1 MTLQTDLETAVAQ
14 ATADTQKLKDVVN
27 GPETGASSTVE
38 VDSGPVKTV
47 ARALA
52 EIGDTTN
59 QALKDLTNVTEG
71 DFTAKAATA
80 GVDGDLKAS
89 DNLAGLGDMTVARA
103 NLGLTKGTGSGN
115 VVEVQAGGKIAE
127 ALYDRHPVSV
137 TQATLN
143 QNDTQDVL
151 TDTDEVTAKKR
162 LVQIYEE
169 VLGTSLSEDFAP
181 FSKPYD
187 TEDTSTWASV
197 ESFVAT
203 ANVTH
208 DDAKYGTWYAY
219 PYGAPGGLTANGDT
233 NAFVGCSADE
243 SNNHRIHFWKYDPST
258 NVLTNHVNAATG
270 WPWASQFI
278 AHMGGTRYFCAGY
291 QRNQWDAR
299 VGFLDVTS
307 AGLSNV
313 TAQTTWGNQWYP
325 QSCIYLAPNK
335 GIQHTNNGGA
345 NRVAVVTDNGGASA
359 PSLGTYVMGAP
370 MAVPCRVD
378 DTHFLL
384 PTATALVR
392 LMKVSGST
400 ITEVDSFTWAGHA
413 AAPDLSYVR
422 LASGKIWA
430 FSAETSEARI
440 IAVAGDVMTVEATAI
455 GVSSPGI
462 PQNWTHWQRTTMKEI
477 AANTFLYLKGAG
489 SNPYSVNLHK
499 GVINESTAEI
509 TTEDLG
515 EVLSTTDLGDYR
527 SYYQFAGDGPDWTG
541 DHAFF
546 TVYNAGTT
554 DAGAWAIRNASKSI
568 KPLAPAYA
576 FSFDKGS
583 TFRVWDGVTAKD
595 IASNVSGIHGGADG
609 DWYYWDGTAWQ
620 ADASNSR
627 DTAVAAAIDANP
639 GTVTTEGVYAALT
652 AADWGDFGW
661 VAGATSSFAL
671 LAYERNPA
679 KSVTSV
685 GVGYL
690 SMSSWV
696 MNANPAD
703 FEVNSMAAGKVSV
716 TKLSAGTATVRIIVL
731 GPKE

>member
-14 ATADTQKLKDVVN
+14 VTADSQKLKDVVN
-27 GPETGASSTVE
+27 GPETGAGSTVD

-52 EIGDTTN
+52 EIGDTTH
-59 QALKDLTNVTEG
+59 QALKDLTNVADA
-71 DFTAKAATA
+71 DFTAKAVAT

-89 DNLAGLGDMTVARA
+89 GNLAGLADVAVART
-103 NLGLTKGTGSGN
+103 NLGLTKGVGAGN
-115 VVEVQAGGKIAE
+115 VVEVQTGGKIAE
-127 ALYDRHPVSV
+127 ALYERHPVSV

-143 QNDTQDVL
+143 QNDTLDVF
-151 TDTDEVTAKKR
+151 TATDEVTAKKR

-169 VLGTSLSEDFAP
+169 ELGTVLSEDFAS

-187 TEDTSTWASV
+187 SEDTSTWASV
-197 ESFVAT
+197 ESFSAI
-203 ANVTH
+203 ANVIH

-258 NVLTNHVNAATG
+258 NVLTNYVNAATG

-299 VGFLDVTS
+299 VGFLDVAS

-325 QSCIYLAPNK
+325 QSCIYLAPDK
-335 GIQHTNNGGA
+335 GVQHTNNGGA

-359 PSLGTYVMGAP
+359 PSLSTYVMGAP

-384 PTATALVR
+384 PTATALVK
-392 LMKVSGST
+392 LMKVTGST
-400 ITEVDSFTWAGHA
+400 ITEVDGFTWAGHA
-413 AAPDLSYVR
+413 AAPELTYVR

-430 FSAETSEARI
+430 FSAETSEAKI
-440 IAVAGDVMTVEATAI
+440 LSVAGDVITVEATTG

-462 PQNWTHWQRTTMKEI
+462 PQNWTHRQRTTMKEI
-477 AANTFLYLKGAG
+477 VTNTFLYLKRVG

-499 GVINESTAEI
+499 GVIDETTADI

-515 EVLSTTDLGDYR
+515 EILSTTDLGDYR
-527 SYYQFAGDGPDWTG
+527 SYYQFTGDGPDWTG

-546 TVYNAGTT
+546 TIYNAGTT
-554 DAGAWAIRNASKSI
+554 DAGAWTVGNASKSAQ
-568 KPLAPAYA
+568 PLAPAYA
-576 FSFDKGS
+576 FAFDGGS
-583 TFRVWDGVTAKD
+583 TFRIWDGVAARD
-595 IASNVSGIHGGADG
+595 IASNLSGVHGGTEG
-609 DWYYWDGTAWQ
+609 EWFYWDGAAWQ
-620 ADASNSR
+620 VDASNSR
-627 DTAVAAAIDANP
+627 DTAVAAAIDADP
-639 GTVTTEGVYAALT
+639 GNVTTDDVYAALT
-652 AADWGDFGW
+652 AADWSSFGW
-661 VAGATSSFAL
+661 TAGAASSFAL
-671 LAYERNPA
+671 FAYERNPA

-690 SMSSWV
+690 SLSSWI

-703 FEVNSMAAGKVSV
+703 FEVNSMATGKVSV
-716 TKLSAGTATVRIIVL
+716 ARLAAGTATVRIIVL

>member
-14 ATADTQKLKDVVN
+14 VTADSQKLKDVVN
-27 GPETGASSTVE
+27 GPETGAGSTVD
-38 VDSGPVKTV
+38 VDSGSVKTV

-71 DFTAKAATA
+71 DFTAKAVTT

-89 DNLAGLGDMTVARA
+89 ANLAGLGDVAVARA
-103 NLGLTKGTGSGN
+103 NLGLTKGVGAGN
-115 VVEVQAGGKIAE
+115 VVEVQTGGKIAE
-127 ALYDRHPVSV
+127 ALYERHPVSV

-143 QNDTQDVL
+143 QNDILDVF
-151 TDTDEVTAKKR
+151 TATDEVTAKKR

-169 VLGTSLSEDFAP
+169 ELGTVLSEDFAP

-187 TEDTSTWASV
+187 SEDTSTWASV
-197 ESFVAT
+197 ESFSAI

-208 DDAKYGTWYAY
+208 DDAKYGAWYAY

-307 AGLSNV
+307 SGLSNV

-335 GIQHTNNGGA
+335 GVQHTNNGGA

-359 PSLGTYVMGAP
+359 PSLGTYTMGAP

-384 PTATALVR
+384 PTATAFVK

-400 ITEVDSFTWAGHA
+400 ITEVDGFTWAGHA
-413 AAPDLSYVR
+413 AAPDLTYVR

-430 FSAETSEARI
+430 VSAETLEAKI
-440 IAVAGDVMTVEATAI
+440 IAVAGDVMTVEATAV
-455 GVSSPGI
+455 GLANPSI
-462 PQNWTHWQRTTMKEI
+462 PQNWTHCQRTTMKEI
-477 AANTFLYLKGAG
+477 APNTFLYLKGNG

-499 GVINESTAEI
+499 GVIDETTAEI

-515 EVLSTTDLGDYR
+515 EVLSTTELGDYR
-527 SYYQFAGDGPDWTG
+527 SYSLFTGDGPDWTG

-546 TVYNAGTT
+546 TVYNAGAT
-554 DAGAWAIRNASKSI
+554 DAGAWAIRNASKSAS
-568 KPLAPAYA
+568 PLAPAYA
-576 FSFDKGS
+576 FAFDGGS
-583 TFRVWDGVTAKD
+583 NFRIWDGIAAKD
-595 IASNVSGIHGGADG
+595 IASNESSIHGGADG
-609 DWYYWDGTAWQ
+609 DWFYWDGAAWQ

-627 DTAVAAAIDANP
+627 DTAVAAAIDADP
-639 GTVTTEGVYAALT
+639 GNVTTNDVYAALT
-652 AADWGDFGW
+652 AADWSSFGW
-661 VAGATSSFAL
+661 TPGAASSFAL
-671 LAYERNPA
+671 FTYERNPA
-679 KSVTSV
+679 KSVASV
-685 GVGYL
+685 GVGYMA
-690 SMSSWV
+690 MSSWI

-703 FEVNSMAAGKVSV
+703 FEVDSMAAGKVSV
-716 TKLSAGTATVRIIVL
+716 TRLAAGTATVRIVVL
-731 GPKE
+731 SPKE